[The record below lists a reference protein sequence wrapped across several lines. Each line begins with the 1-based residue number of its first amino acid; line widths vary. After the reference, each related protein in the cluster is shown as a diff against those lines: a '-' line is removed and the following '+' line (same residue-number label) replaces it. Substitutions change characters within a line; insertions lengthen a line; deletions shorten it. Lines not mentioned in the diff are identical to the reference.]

1 MDTINLVNNG
11 KPYFFR
17 LDIAKESGQIARF
30 TDWIKTRVSDN
41 GKKVPIQWY
50 DQGTVMNVHGFY
62 PFIEGG
68 VGKWIKD
75 DDTGELV
82 PSTDVVYRT
91 WQGTPADTSDNGI
104 AYYTLED
111 QFFTKQGEFVGTFG
125 LRDDDGNNL
134 TSVNLVFSI
143 LGNDLRLTQAKDYY
157 IKDLENL
164 KRKFEAKADD
174 TFKKLAD
181 KYDQE
186 VDAHQNALKNE
197 TAALQQLA
205 VTAGSIQAEI
215 TAKNYVQYS
224 DFAKS
229 NDSIRNLID
238 DRLKHI
244 SLIPETFSSL
254 DELKQKYPNGKDG
267 LFRVGDEG
275 YIWENGQWKNSGM
288 LASTTIS
295 DADFNQRVGSFMFF
309 ESPNNRIEITEKH
322 DTETD
327 RYTGHIDIPT
337 GVLVY
342 LADNGKF
349 KHVNVFK
356 LDYSY
361 SQQEVNDNGV
371 LTLYFDNNSKLY
383 LAYTPQRRND
393 VRMFSIY
400 NGKVYGGINTDLI
413 YFNGIDKGGWGNRN
427 RIAKAMSYTGDDKIY
442 AVVSNF
448 NYTITIP
455 QSVNFID
462 KYGHNWSYRNGS
474 QQIEYQGN
482 ETTIVS
488 LFLKYDCSGFYLNTK
503 AEFSDDYL
511 IASFYQAHA
520 YGPSN
525 DDIIVNNID
534 NGGFGSNSV
543 NGYSMLLPMYEDDN
557 HISVEFDQSNWK
569 YNISYPKIN
578 VIETNS
584 GKHYVGKAGTATG
597 QGDGYTTL
605 NVYFDVE
612 TQNLYIDTLG
622 HRSTDVM
629 IATLYG
635 AYAYGQNVQSFVV
648 NGIDNGGFGQ
658 VYKPYTL
665 TDWRIDAYKGNE
677 VNIAWLGDSTFEGF
691 KVKDVNNVAA
701 NYINQLLIND
711 FPKVRSYNCSKGGW
725 TTRQLADNFDNL
737 TQDVPNMKLVLIG
750 GGINDR
756 ENIADSRK
764 ALSEIVKAVQR
775 KHMVPVICTTQAS
788 ALLYANQSEG
798 GDWTLEQDW
807 YAKIN
812 EMRRIYAKEHNILL
826 IDLEKFDTKFI
837 EYGPNKLSEMFDDQ
851 MHGHDPIHKFE
862 AQLVMSYLAKDH
874 VDIIKEDTPVTVT
887 TMKARSDSTYNL
899 TSQEL
904 DNSALNAKG
913 FKAHMARSNVDK
925 NLTIIDY
932 QFFIPARQKKWYLNG
947 YNLGDP
953 VSITVNN
960 NSFRL
965 DAIDEIKE
973 LEPGYYHVVVKPTTN
988 TFDFVGLRIEGEQ
1001 LRKSS

>member
-1 MDTINLVNNG
+1 MTDINNG
-11 KPYFFR
+11 EPYF
-17 LDIAKESGQIARF
+17 LKADISKAGQSSASIN
-30 TDWIKTRVSDN
+30 DYIKMRVADN
-41 GKKVPIQWY
+41 GKILPVQWY
-50 DQGTVMNVHGFY
+50 DQGRVMNVNGMI
-62 PFIEGG
+62 PFMEGA
-68 VGKWIKD
+68 VGQWHTD
-75 DDTGELV
+75 DDNNIV
-82 PSTDVVYRT
+82 MAPDADYRD
-91 WQGTPADTSDNGI
+91 WQGSTANTRDGGWADYILTDQMFTQKGIFYGKIGLMDGNGRRLTSIDIWFRVLG
-104 AYYTLED
+104 D
-111 QFFTKQGEFVGTFG
+111 DVMFG
-125 LRDDDGNNL
+125 L
-134 TSVNLVFSI
+134 
-143 LGNDLRLTQAKDYY
+143 TQKYY
-157 IKDLENL
+157 SDRVEKLI
-164 KRKFEAKADD
+164 RQIEAKAND
-174 TFKKLAD
+174 TFRELAD

-186 VDAHQNALKNE
+186 VDAHQDALKNE
-197 TAALQQLA
+197 TAALQKLA

-224 DFAKS
+224 DFTKS

-244 SLIPETFSSL
+244 SLIPEVFSSL

-309 ESPNNRIEITEKH
+309 EAPNNRVEVTEKH
-322 DTETD
+322 DAETD

-371 LTLYFDNNSKLY
+371 LTLYFDNNSALY

-393 VRMFSIY
+393 VKMFSIY
-400 NGKVYGGINTDLI
+400 DGKVYGGINTDLI
-413 YFNGIDKGGWGNRN
+413 YFNGIGKGGWGNRN

-462 KYGHNWSYRNGS
+462 KYGYNWSYRNGS

-482 ETTIVS
+482 ETTVVS

-543 NGYSMLLPMYEDDN
+543 NGYSMLLPMFEDDN

-677 VNIAWLGDSTFEGF
+677 ANIAWLGDSTFEGY
-691 KVKDVNNVAA
+691 KVSDPNNIAA
-701 NYINQLLIND
+701 NYINKLLINN
-711 FPKVRSYNCSKGGW
+711 FAKVRSYNCSKGGW
-725 TTRQLADNFDNL
+725 TTWNLADNFEKL
-737 TQDVPNMKLVLIG
+737 TQDVPNLKLVIIG

-756 ENIADSRK
+756 ENIADSEK
-764 ALSEIVKAVQR
+764 ALSEIVKTVQR

-788 ALLYANQSEG
+788 TLLYANQSEG

-812 EMRRIYAKEHNILL
+812 EMRRIYAQEHNILL

-874 VDIIKEDTPVTVT
+874 VDIIEEDTPVTVT

-904 DNSALNAKG
+904 DDSVLNAKG
-913 FKAHMARSNVDK
+913 FKAHMSRQNVNQD
-925 NLTIIDY
+925 LTIIDY
-932 QFFIPARQKKWYLNG
+932 QFFIPAGYKKYYLNG

-953 VSITVNN
+953 VSVGVNGEK
-960 NSFRL
+960 STL
-965 DAIDEIKE
+965 STTEQIKE
-973 LEPGYYHVVVKPTTN
+973 LEPGYYHILVKPTTDK
-988 TFDFVGLRIEGEQ
+988 FDFVGLRIEGGTVNEAQ
-1001 LRKSS
+1001 AN

>member
-1 MDTINLVNNG
+1 MGEVNIVNNG

-17 LDIAKESGQIARF
+17 FDIAKEGGMSARI
-30 TDWIKTRVSDN
+30 TDYLKTRVNDN
-41 GKKVPIQWY
+41 GKKVSVKWF
-50 DQGTVMNVHGFY
+50 DQGMLMNVHGMS
-62 PFIEGG
+62 PFIQGG
-68 VGKWIKD
+68 VGHWTPD
-75 DDTGELV
+75 DNNELL
-82 PSTDVVYRT
+82 PGPDVVYRD
-91 WQGTPADTSDNGI
+91 WQGTPADVTDDGMV
-104 AYYTLED
+104 YYTLED
-111 QFFTKQGEFVGTFG
+111 QFFCKQGQFKGIFG
-125 LRDDDGNNL
+125 LRDSNGNVFS
-134 TSVNLVFSI
+134 SVNIIFEI
-143 LGNDLRLTQAKDYY
+143 QGNDFRIHQTTEYYSSELEKMKSKFANDTRQAVKQ
-157 IKDLENL
+157 
-164 KRKFEAKADD
+164 FQ
-174 TFKKLAD
+174 D

-186 VDAHQNALKNE
+186 VSAHSKAL
-197 TAALQQLA
+197 TDDTVALRNLA
-205 VTAGSIQAEI
+205 TTAGSIKSELE
-215 TAKNYVQYS
+215 AKNYVEYA
-224 DFAKS
+224 DFTKS
-229 NDSIRNLID
+229 NDAMRNAID

-244 SLIPETFSSL
+244 SLIPEAFSSL
-254 DELKQKYPNGKDG
+254 DDLKQKYPTGKDG
-267 LFRVGDEG
+267 LFKVGNTG
-275 YIWENGQWKNSGM
+275 YIWENGQWTSSGE
-288 LASTTIS
+288 LSSTVIS

-309 ESPNNRIEITEKH
+309 ESPNNRVEITEKH
-322 DTETD
+322 DAEAD

-400 NGKVYGGINTDLI
+400 DGKVYGGINTDLI
-413 YFNGIDKGGWGNRN
+413 YFNGIGKGGWGNRN

-462 KYGHNWSYRNGS
+462 KDGYNWSYRNGS

-482 ETTIVS
+482 ETTVVS

-543 NGYSMLLPMYEDDN
+543 NGYSMLLPMFEDDN

-584 GKHYVGKAGTATG
+584 GKHYVGKVGTATG

-635 AYAYGQNVQSFVV
+635 AYAYGQDVRAFVV

-677 VNIAWLGDSTFEGF
+677 ANIAWLGDSTFEGF
-691 KVKDVNNVAA
+691 KVKDSSNIAA

-725 TTRQLADNFDNL
+725 TTRQLADNFEQL
-737 TQDVPNMKLVLIG
+737 TKDVPNMKLVLIG

-764 ALSEIVKAVQR
+764 ALDEIVKMTQR
-775 KHMVPVICTTQAS
+775 KHIVPIICTTQAS

-812 EMRRIYAKEHNILL
+812 EMRRIYAQEHNILL

-874 VDIIKEDTPVTVT
+874 VDIIEEDTPVTVT

-904 DNSALNAKG
+904 DDSVLNAKG
-913 FKAHMARSNVDK
+913 FKAHMSRQNVNQD
-925 NLTIIDY
+925 LTIIDY
-932 QFFIPARQKKWYLNG
+932 QFFIPAGYKKYYLNG

-960 NSFRL
+960 EKINLSVTSQV
-965 DAIDEIKE
+965 EE
-973 LEPGYYHVVVKPTTN
+973 LKPGYYHVLVKPTTDK
-988 TFDFVGLRIEGEQ
+988 FDFVGLRIESE
-1001 LRKSS
+1001 KINEN

>member
-125 LRDDDGNNL
+125 LRDDNGNNL
-134 TSVNLVFSI
+134 TSVNLVFSV
-143 LGNDLRLTQAKDYY
+143 LGNDLRFTQAKDYY

-244 SLIPETFSSL
+244 SLIPEAFSSL

-309 ESPNNRIEITEKH
+309 KTPNDHVEIHESLNDGEYGGEM
-322 DTETD
+322 
-327 RYTGHIDIPT
+327 DIPSGT
-337 GVLVY
+337 LIY
-342 LADNGKF
+342 LADEGKYKEISTTKIGF
-349 KHVNVFK
+349 G
-356 LDYSY
+356 YT
-361 SQQEVNDNGV
+361 QNDVEQKG
-371 LTLYFDNNSKLY
+371 LATLYFDNNSKLY
-383 LAYTPQRRND
+383 FAFSPARRND
-393 VRMFSIY
+393 LKIFSIY
-400 NGKVYGGINTDLI
+400 QGKIYGGINIDSV
-413 YFNGIDKGGWGNRN
+413 YFNGIAKGGWGHKN
-427 RIAKAMSYTGDDKIY
+427 RIAKVMPLQSNNKIIINAENWKY
-442 AVVSNF
+442 IVS
-448 NYTITIP
+448 IP
-455 QSVNFID
+455 SSMNFID
-462 KYGHNWSYRNGS
+462 DNSNHWVYSGNSKQISYQSDYKTVVNL
-474 QQIEYQGN
+474 Y
-482 ETTIVS
+482 
-488 LFLKYDCSGFYLNTK
+488 LKSDNSDFYLDTNPHF
-503 AEFSDDYL
+503 AGDYKITAL
-511 IASFYQAHA
+511 YKDHS
-520 YGPSN
+520 YGQNN
-525 DDIIVNNID
+525 DDIVVNNVK
-534 NGGFGSNSV
+534 NGGWDNNSV
-543 NGYSMLLPMYEDDN
+543 YGYAMYMPQYQHDN
-557 HISVEFDQSNWK
+557 HIDIEFDQSTWHYK
-569 YNISYPKIN
+569 VSYGNINI
-578 VIETNS
+578 I
-584 GKHYVGKAGTATG
+584 
-597 QGDGYTTL
+597 
-605 NVYFDVE
+605 E
-612 TQNLYIDTLG
+612 TQNGTHYSSDAGAIEAKGTSDSTLNLYLSLDNNQLYLDTKG
-622 HRSTDVM
+622 HASHDVM
-629 IATLYG
+629 IATLFG
-635 AYAYGQNVQSFVV
+635 AHAYGQNVKGIVI
-648 NGIDNGGFGQ
+648 NGIADGGFGE

-764 ALSEIVKAVQR
+764 ALDEIVKIVQR

-788 ALLYANQSEG
+788 TLLYANQSEG
-798 GDWTLEQDW
+798 GDWNLEQDW

-812 EMRRIYAKEHNILL
+812 EMRRIYAKEHNVML
-826 IDLEKFDTKFI
+826 IDLEKYDTKFI

-851 MHGHDPIHKFE
+851 MHGHDPIHQFE
-862 AQLVMSYLAKDH
+862 AQLVMAYLAKDH
-874 VDIIKEDTPVTVT
+874 VDLVEEDTPISVT

-899 TSQEL
+899 TNQEL
-904 DNSALNAKG
+904 DNSDLNSKG
-913 FKAHMARSNVDK
+913 FKAHMARSNADK
-925 NLTIIDY
+925 TLTIIDY
-932 QFFIPARQKKWYLNG
+932 QFFIPAGQKKCYLNG

-953 VSITVNN
+953 VSVTVNN

-965 DAIDEIKE
+965 DTINEIME
-973 LEPGYYHVVVKPTTN
+973 LGPGYYHVVVKPTTN
-988 TFDFVGLRIEGEQ
+988 SFDFVGLRIEGEQ

>member
-1 MDTINLVNNG
+1 MGEVNIVNNG

-17 LDIAKESGQIARF
+17 FDIAKEGGMSARI
-30 TDWIKTRVSDN
+30 TDYLKTRVNDN
-41 GKKVPIQWY
+41 GKKVPVKWF
-50 DQGTVMNVHGFY
+50 DQGMVMNVHGMS
-62 PFIEGG
+62 PFIQGS
-68 VGKWIKD
+68 VGHWTPD
-75 DDTGELV
+75 DNNELL
-82 PSTDVVYRT
+82 PGPDVVYRD
-91 WQGTPADTSDNGI
+91 WQGTPADVTDDGMV
-104 AYYTLED
+104 YYTLED
-111 QFFTKQGEFVGTFG
+111 QFFCKQGQFKGIFG
-125 LRDDDGNNL
+125 LRDSNGNVFS
-134 TSVNLVFSI
+134 SVNIIFEI
-143 LGNDLRLTQAKDYY
+143 QGNDFRIHQTTEYYSSELEKMKAKFVNDTGQAVKQ
-157 IKDLENL
+157 
-164 KRKFEAKADD
+164 FQ
-174 TFKKLAD
+174 D

-186 VDAHQNALKNE
+186 VSAHSKAL
-197 TAALQQLA
+197 TDDTVALRNLA
-205 VTAGSIQAEI
+205 TTAGSIKSELE
-215 TAKNYVQYS
+215 AKNYVEYA
-224 DFAKS
+224 DFTKS
-229 NDSIRNLID
+229 NDAIRNAID

-244 SLIPETFSSL
+244 SLIPEAFSSL
-254 DELKQKYPNGKDG
+254 DNLKQKYPNGKDG

-309 ESPNNRIEITEKH
+309 ESPNNRVEITEKH

-371 LTLYFDNNSKLY
+371 LTLYFDNNSALY

-400 NGKVYGGINTDLI
+400 DGKVYGGINTDLI
-413 YFNGIDKGGWGNRN
+413 YFNGIGKGGWGNRN

-442 AVVSNF
+442 AVFSNN

-488 LFLKYDCSGFYLNTK
+488 LFLKYDYSGFYLNTK

-569 YNISYPKIN
+569 YNISYPNIN

-597 QGDGYTTL
+597 QGNSNTTL

-635 AYAYGQNVQSFVV
+635 AYAYGQDVRAFVV

-677 VNIAWLGDSTFEGF
+677 ANVAWLGDSTFEGY
-691 KVKDVNNVAA
+691 KVSDPNNIAA
-701 NYINQLLIND
+701 NYINKLLINN
-711 FPKVRSYNCSKGGW
+711 FAKVRSYNCSRGGW

-737 TQDVPNMKLVLIG
+737 TKDVPNMKLVLIG

-764 ALSEIVKAVQR
+764 ALDEIVTKVQR
-775 KHMVPVICTTQAS
+775 KQMVPIICTTQAS
-788 ALLYANQSEG
+788 ALLYANISEG

-812 EMRRIYAKEHNILL
+812 EMRRIYAKEHNVML
-826 IDLEKFDTKFI
+826 IDLEKYDTKFI

-874 VDIIKEDTPVTVT
+874 VDIIEEDTPVTVT

-904 DNSALNAKG
+904 DNSILNAKG
-913 FKAHMARSNVDK
+913 FKAHMSRQNVNQD
-925 NLTIIDY
+925 LTILDY
-932 QFFIPARQKKWYLNG
+932 QFFIPAGYKKYYLNG

-953 VSITVNN
+953 VSITLNN
-960 NSFRL
+960 EKNNLSVTSQV
-965 DAIDEIKE
+965 EE
-973 LEPGYYHVVVKPTTN
+973 LKPGYYHVLVKPTTDK
-988 TFDFVGLRIEGEQ
+988 FDFVGLRIESE
-1001 LRKSS
+1001 KINEN

>member
-1 MDTINLVNNG
+1 MTMTSVNHGEPYYLKVDISKAGQSTVSIND
-11 KPYFFR
+11 Y
-17 LDIAKESGQIARF
+17 
-30 TDWIKTRVSDN
+30 IKMRVFDN
-41 GKKVPIQWY
+41 GKILPVKWF
-50 DQGTVMNVHGFY
+50 DQNVVMNVSGMI
-62 PFIEGG
+62 PFIEGS
-68 VGKWIKD
+68 VGQF
-75 DDTGELV
+75 
-82 PSTDVVYRT
+82 STDENDNIVMAPDAVHRD
-91 WQGTPADTSDNGI
+91 WQGSAANTRDGGWADYILT
-104 AYYTLED
+104 D
-111 QFFTKQGEFVGTFG
+111 QMFTEEGAFSGFIG
-125 LRDDDGNNL
+125 LMDGDGRRL
-134 TSVNLVFSI
+134 TSINIWFRVLGDNLVF
-143 LGNDLRLTQAKDYY
+143 GLTQKYY
-157 IKDLENL
+157 SDKIEKFIKQMQ
-164 KRKFEAKADD
+164 AKAND
-174 TFKKLAD
+174 TFRELAD

-197 TAALQQLA
+197 TAVLQQLA

-244 SLIPETFSSL
+244 SLIPEAFSSL

-309 ESPNNRIEITEKH
+309 KSPNNRVEITEKH

-349 KHVNVFK
+349 KHLNVFK

-371 LTLYFDNNSKLY
+371 LTLYFDNNSALY

-400 NGKVYGGINTDLI
+400 DGKVYGGINTDLI
-413 YFNGIDKGGWGNRN
+413 YFNGIGKGGWGNRN

-442 AVVSNF
+442 AVFSNN

-569 YNISYPKIN
+569 YNISYPDIN

-597 QGDGYTTL
+597 QGNSNTTL

-612 TQNLYIDTLG
+612 THNLYIDTLG

-635 AYAYGQNVQSFVV
+635 AYAYGQDVRAFVV

-665 TDWRIDAYKGNE
+665 TDWRIDAYAGQE
-677 VNIAWLGDSTFEGF
+677 VNIVWLGDSTFEGF
-691 KVKDVNNVAA
+691 KVKNSENIAA
-701 NYINQLLIND
+701 NYINKLLINN

-725 TTRQLADNFDNL
+725 TTWQLNNDFEKFTKN
-737 TQDVPNMKLVLIG
+737 VPNMKLVLIG
-750 GGINDR
+750 GGINDYG
-756 ENIADSRK
+756 NIAKSEE
-764 ALSEIVKAVQR
+764 ALKEIVAKVQKA
-775 KHMVPVICTTQAS
+775 HAVPIICTSQAS
-788 ALLYANQSEG
+788 AMLFSDQSVG
-798 GDWTLEQDW
+798 GDWGGMMQSRA
-807 YAKIN
+807 AKIN
-812 EMRRIYAKEHNILL
+812 EMRRIFAKNNDLPL
-826 IDLEKFDTKFI
+826 IDMEKFDTNFI
-837 EYGPNKLSEMFDDQ
+837 EYSNYKLGDMFDDQ
-851 MHGHDPIHKFE
+851 LHGHDVIHQFE
-862 AQLVMSYLAKDH
+862 AELVMAFLSKDH
-874 VDIIKEDTPVTVT
+874 LDFINQDKNITIT
-887 TMKARSDSTYNL
+887 TQKAVSASSYNL
-899 TSQEL
+899 MNQEL
-904 DNSALNAKG
+904 DDAKLNSKG
-913 FKAHMARSNVDK
+913 FKGHMSRSGVNSD
-925 NLTIIDY
+925 LTIIDY
-932 QFFIPARQKKWYLNG
+932 QFFIPAGAKKYYLNG

-953 VSITVNN
+953 VSVIINGQSNTLSTTSQITTLN
-960 NSFRL
+960 
-965 DAIDEIKE
+965 A
-973 LEPGYYHVVVKPTTN
+973 GYYHVVVKPTTEK
-988 TFDFVGLRIEGEQ
+988 FDFVGLRIEEDQ
-1001 LRKSS
+1001 L

>member
-1 MDTINLVNNG
+1 MTMTSVNNG
-11 KPYFFR
+11 EPYY
-17 LDIAKESGQIARF
+17 LKADISKAGESNVSI
-30 TDWIKTRVSDN
+30 DNYIKMRVFDN
-41 GKKVPIQWY
+41 GKILPVKWF
-50 DQGTVMNVHGFY
+50 DQSVVMNVNGMI
-62 PFIEGG
+62 PFIEGS
-68 VGKWIKD
+68 VGQF
-75 DDTGELV
+75 
-82 PSTDVVYRT
+82 STDDNNNIVMAPDAVHRD
-91 WQGTPADTSDNGI
+91 WQGTAANTRDGGWADYILTDQMFTEEGAFSGFIGLMDGNGRRLTSINIWFRVLGDN
-104 AYYTLED
+104 L
-111 QFFTKQGEFVGTFG
+111 FFG
-125 LRDDDGNNL
+125 LTQKYYSDKIEK
-134 TSVNLVFSI
+134 FI
-143 LGNDLRLTQAKDYY
+143 KQMQAKA
-157 IKDLENL
+157 N
-164 KRKFEAKADD
+164 D
-174 TFKKLAD
+174 TFRELAD

-186 VDAHQNALKNE
+186 VDAHKNALKNE
-197 TAALQQLA
+197 TAALQKLA
-205 VTAGSIQAEI
+205 ITAGSIQAEI
-215 TAKNYVQYS
+215 TAKNFVQYS
-224 DFAKS
+224 DFTKS

-244 SLIPETFSSL
+244 SLIPEAFSSL

-275 YIWENGQWKNSGM
+275 YIWENSQWKNSGK

-309 ESPNNRIEITEKH
+309 ESPNNRVEITEKY
-322 DTETD
+322 DAETG

-413 YFNGIDKGGWGNRN
+413 YFNGINKGGWGNKN

-455 QSVNFID
+455 KTVNFID
-462 KYGHNWSYRNGS
+462 KDGNNWSYRNGS

-482 ETTIVS
+482 ETTVVS
-488 LFLKYDCSGFYLNTK
+488 LFLKYDCSSFYLDTK

-511 IASFYQAHA
+511 VASFYQAHA

-534 NGGFGSNSV
+534 NGGFGCYSV
-543 NGYSMLLPMYEDDN
+543 SGYAMSLPMYTNDN
-557 HISVEFDQSNWK
+557 HIDVEFNQSDWT
-569 YNISYPKIN
+569 YNITYPEIN
-578 VIETNS
+578 IIETVN
-584 GKHYVGKAGTATG
+584 GQHYVGKAGTVSGKA
-597 QGDGYTTL
+597 DNFTTL
-605 NVYFDVE
+605 NVYYEVQ
-612 TQNLYIDTLG
+612 TRQLYIDKVG
-622 HRSTDVM
+622 HSSNDVM

-648 NGIDNGGFGQ
+648 NGIDDGGFGQ

-677 VNIAWLGDSTFEGF
+677 ANIAWLGDSTFEGY
-691 KVKDVNNVAA
+691 KVNDPNNIAA
-701 NYINQLLIND
+701 NYINKLLINN
-711 FPKVRSYNCSKGGW
+711 FAKVRSYNCSKGGW
-725 TTRQLADNFDNL
+725 TTRNLADNFESL
-737 TQDVPNMKLVLIG
+737 TSEVPNLKLVLIG

-756 ENIADSRK
+756 ENIADSEK
-764 ALSEIVKAVQR
+764 ALNEIVKTVQR

-788 ALLYANQSEG
+788 ALLYANQAEG

-807 YAKIN
+807 YAKTN
-812 EMRRIYAKEHNILL
+812 EMRRLYAKKHDIFL

-904 DNSALNAKG
+904 DNPDLNAKG

-932 QFFIPARQKKWYLNG
+932 QFFVPAGQKKYYLNG

-953 VSITVNN
+953 VSVTVNN

-965 DAIDEIKE
+965 DAIDEIEE

-1001 LRKSS
+1001 LRKVN

>member
-1 MDTINLVNNG
+1 MTMTSVNHG
-11 KPYFFR
+11 EPYF
-17 LDIAKESGQIARF
+17 LKADISKAGEKTASIN
-30 TDWIKTRVSDN
+30 DYIKMRVFDN
-41 GKKVPIQWY
+41 GKILPVKWF
-50 DQGTVMNVHGFY
+50 DQNVVMNVNGMI
-62 PFIEGG
+62 PFIEGS
-68 VGKWIKD
+68 VGQF
-75 DDTGELV
+75 
-82 PSTDVVYRT
+82 STDDNDNIIMSPDAVHRD
-91 WQGTPADTSDNGI
+91 WQGTAANTRDGGWADYILTDQMFTEEGAFSGFIGLMDGNGRRLTSINIWFRVLGDN
-104 AYYTLED
+104 LL
-111 QFFTKQGEFVGTFG
+111 FG
-125 LRDDDGNNL
+125 LTQKYYSDKIEKFIRQM
-134 TSVNLVFSI
+134 
-143 LGNDLRLTQAKDYY
+143 QAKA
-157 IKDLENL
+157 N
-164 KRKFEAKADD
+164 D
-174 TFKKLAD
+174 TFRDIND
-181 KYDQE
+181 KYDRE
-186 VDAHQNALKNE
+186 VSAHSNALKDS
-197 TAALQQLA
+197 TAALESLA
-205 VTAGSIQAEI
+205 TTAGSIKSELE
-215 TAKNYVQYS
+215 AKNYVEYA
-224 DFAKS
+224 DFTKS
-229 NDSIRNLID
+229 NDAMRNAID

-244 SLIPETFSSL
+244 SLIPEAFSSL
-254 DELKQKYPNGKDG
+254 DDLKQKYPNGKDG

-309 ESPNNRIEITEKH
+309 EAPNNRVEIAEKH
-322 DTETD
+322 DAEAD

-413 YFNGIDKGGWGNRN
+413 YFNGINKGGWGNKN

-455 QSVNFID
+455 KAVNFID
-462 KYGHNWSYRNGS
+462 KDGHNWSYRNGS

-482 ETTIVS
+482 ETTVVS
-488 LFLKYDCSGFYLNTK
+488 LFLKYDCSSFYLDTK

-511 IASFYQAHA
+511 VASFYQAHA

-534 NGGFGSNSV
+534 NGGFGRYSV
-543 NGYSMLLPMYEDDN
+543 SGYAMSLPMYTNDN
-557 HISVEFDQSNWK
+557 HIDVEFNQSDWT
-569 YNISYPKIN
+569 YNITYPEIN
-578 VIETNS
+578 IIETVN
-584 GKHYVGKAGTATG
+584 GQHYVGKAGTVSGKA
-597 QGDGYTTL
+597 DNFTTL
-605 NVYFDVE
+605 NVYYEVQ
-612 TQNLYIDTLG
+612 TRQLYIDKVG
-622 HRSTDVM
+622 HSSNDVM

-648 NGIDNGGFGQ
+648 NGIDDGGFGQ

-677 VNIAWLGDSTFEGF
+677 ANIAWLGDSTFEGF

-775 KHMVPVICTTQAS
+775 NHIVPVICTTQAS
-788 ALLYANQSEG
+788 ALLYASQSEG

-807 YAKIN
+807 YAKTN
-812 EMRRIYAKEHNILL
+812 EMRRIYAQEHNIPL
-826 IDLEKFDTKFI
+826 IDLEKYDTKFI

-874 VDIIKEDTPVTVT
+874 VDIIEEDTPVTVT

-913 FKAHMARSNVDK
+913 FKAHMSRQKVNQD
-925 NLTIIDY
+925 LTILDY
-932 QFFIPARQKKWYLNG
+932 QFFIPAGYKKYYLNG

-953 VSITVNN
+953 VSVSVNGEK
-960 NSFRL
+960 SSL
-965 DAIDEIKE
+965 SSTEQIKE
-973 LEPGYYHVVVKPTTN
+973 LEPGYYHILVKPTTDK
-988 TFDFVGLRIEGEQ
+988 FDFVGLRIEEE
-1001 LRKSS
+1001 KVNEK